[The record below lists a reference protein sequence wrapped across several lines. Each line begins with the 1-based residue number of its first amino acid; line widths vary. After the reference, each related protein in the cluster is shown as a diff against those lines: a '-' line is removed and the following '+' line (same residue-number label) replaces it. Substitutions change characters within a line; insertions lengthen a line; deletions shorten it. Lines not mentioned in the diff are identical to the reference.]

1 MEREVTARSKM
12 RHMFERVKEKWVG
25 GGGSVQDKQIM
36 VFNDGEQKS
45 SCSVGSGTAPEAVVA
60 IKVAA

>member
-25 GGGSVQDKQIM
+25 VE
-36 VFNDGEQKS
+36 VFKTIKSWFCNKGEQKS

>member
-12 RHMFERVKEKWVG
+12 RHMFERGKRKVG
-25 GGGSVQDKQIM
+25 WGGSVQDKQIM
-36 VFNDGEQKS
+36 VFNDGEQIS

-60 IKVAA
+60 IKVTA